1 MVSFKPEDS
10 IVDYYRHHLK
20 LMPSTCFVNTI
31 LLPFVTGFRNT
42 VYKQLCDNDGKN
54 KNDKDKGI
62 KLPKVE
68 VPTNDI
74 IFSSFP
80 KIMDNIDIVE
90 RLAMIYEEDFWDKL
104 KSKDRENMEKISEYS
119 REVINKLYLVLY
131 SD

>member
-1 MVSFKPEDS
+1 VVSFKPKDN
-10 IVDYYRHHLK
+10 IVDYYQHHLK

-31 LLPFVTGFRNT
+31 LLPFVSGFRNT
-42 VYKQLCDNDGKN
+42 VYEQLCRIDGRN
-54 KNDKDKGI
+54 KLDEEKI
-62 KLPKVE
+62 CKVT

-74 IFSSFP
+74 VFSSFP

-90 RLAMIYEEDFWDKL
+90 RLAKIYEEDFWDKL
-104 KSKDRENMEKISEYS
+104 KSKDRENMKKISEYS